1 MAGARGAVN
10 RATPLGLYV
19 HLPWC
24 VRKCPY
30 CDFNSH
36 APRGTPPFAAYVDA
50 LLADLD
56 ADLDECGDA
65 LRGRVVE
72 TVFFG
77 GGTPSL
83 FAPGQIARLLD
94 GIRMRLALATDAEI
108 TLEANP
114 GAVERGN
121 FAALRAAG
129 INRLSL
135 GAQSFDDTRLAALGR
150 IHRGADTLAAYAE
163 ARAAGFDN
171 INLDLMY
178 ALPGQDMDGA
188 QADIE
193 AALALAPEHVS
204 HYQLMLEPG
213 TPFARTPPPGLPDAD
228 AAWAMQEA
236 CQSQLARTGY
246 VQYEISAY
254 ARPGRRARHN
264 LIYWTFGDYLGIGAG
279 AHGKLSFPD
288 GRIQR
293 RAKRKNPAL
302 YMQHAATPSRLEFSG
317 PIAAAELPFEFM
329 LNALRLIDGVPAP
342 WFAARTGLPLDAA
355 AAPLARAR
363 ADGLL
368 ESDPAVLRPTAQ
380 GSRYLNDLL
389 LHFMP

>member
-1 MAGARGAVN
+1 MAGARSAVN
-10 RATPLGLYV
+10 RAIPLGLYV

-24 VRKCPY
+24 VHKCPY

-36 APRGTPPFAAYVDA
+36 APRGTPPFATYVDA

-56 ADLDECGDA
+56 ADLDDCGDA
-65 LRGRVVE
+65 LRERGVE

-94 GIRMRLALATDAEI
+94 GIRVRLALATDAEI

-150 IHRGADTLAAYAE
+150 IHRSADTLAAFAE

-178 ALPGQDMDGA
+178 ALPGQDVDGA

-213 TPFARTPPPGLPDAD
+213 TPFARTPPPALPDAD

-236 CQSQLARTGY
+236 CQSHLARAGY
-246 VQYEISAY
+246 MQYEISAY

-302 YMQHAATPSRLEFSG
+302 YMQHAATPSRLESSG
-317 PIAAAELPFEFM
+317 PIAAAELSFEFM
-329 LNALRLIDGVPAP
+329 LNALRLIDGVPAAC
-342 WFAARTGLPLDAA
+342 FAARTGLSLDAA
-355 AAPLARAR
+355 AAPLALAR

-368 ESDPAVLRPTAQ
+368 ASDPAMLRPTAQ

-389 LHFMP
+389 LRFMP

>member
-1 MAGARGAVN
+1 MAGARSAVN
-10 RATPLGLYV
+10 RAIPLGLYV

-56 ADLDECGDA
+56 ADLDECADA
-65 LRGRVVE
+65 LRGRGVE

-83 FAPGQIARLLD
+83 FAPAQIARLLR
-94 GIRMRLALATDAEI
+94 GIRTRLALAADAEI

-135 GAQSFDDTRLAALGR
+135 GAQSFDDTCLAALGR
-150 IHRGADTLAAYAE
+150 IHRNTDTLAAFAE
-163 ARAAGFDN
+163 ARTAGFDN

-178 ALPGQDMDGA
+178 ALPGQDARRA
-188 QADIE
+188 QTDIE

-204 HYQLMLEPG
+204 HYQLTLEPG
-213 TPFARTPPPGLPDAD
+213 TPFARTPPPALPDAD

-236 CQSQLARTGY
+236 CQSHLARAGY

-302 YMQHAATPSRLEFSG
+302 YMQHAATPSRLESSG
-317 PIAAAELPFEFM
+317 PIAATELPFEFM
-329 LNALRLIDGVPAP
+329 LNALRLIDGVPAV
-342 WFAARTGLPLDAA
+342 WFAARTGLPPDAA

-368 ESDPAVLRPTAQ
+368 ASDPAMLRPTAQ

-389 LHFMP
+389 LRFMP